1 MKIVRQYR
9 FLLLLLLFVLL
20 LVFFYVKPIIEKF
33 QDRHLENEYHDEEL
47 ERLRA
52 AVSSQLP
59 V

>member
-1 MKIVRQYR
+1 MKIVRQYK
-9 FLLLLLLFVLL
+9 FLFILFVLL

-33 QDRHLENEYHDEEL
+33 QVHHLENEYHDEEL